1 MARTSV
7 PRGAVR
13 SFPTPALSLWERV
26 NHALRGEQAKPAG
39 FPLRD
44 ARCSLSLGE
53 RVRVRGNGAAN
64 YPLYRSI
71 PRTVELGEFSDNAG
85 GFSK

>member
-1 MARTSV
+1 MRSAENKPNPLAFHCAMRAV
-7 PRGAVR
+7 PSPWGRG
-13 SFPTPALSLWERV
+13 SEM
-26 NHALRGEQAKPAG
+26 
-39 FPLRD
+39 
-44 ARCSLSLGE
+44 
-53 RVRVRGNGAAN
+53 RGNGAAN